1 MSYITPGLYLG
12 ILTQQK
18 GVCMV
23 DFNGKIA
30 NLVASIIKQDNDPTK
45 CDSNKEFLSLAKLL
59 SGTTD
64 EAEQEYIMGV
74 MLEHSAKNPSQPKDS
89 GDTQTPPAN
98 GADPSEDAEQPVAP
112 GEPQT
117 LPANGAVPSADAEQP
132 VAPGDT
138 SKAPTSKGAAPVT
151 NPAAGEKEP
160 VNPHIRVNDVK
171 DEDLFWGNWA
181 DTENW
186 SREDW
191 YEKLHALIKS
201 LPTYITPF
209 ELAGVEPKLH
219 NWLKDIKHMLNN
231 PESNKQIK
239 HVLDEQLKHDWTTS
253 RHDVARWL
261 KTNHLPYI
269 VDETIAERIDNVFG
283 LDKTDVYELVVKP
296 LFDRAKEAVSNLEE
310 LSLINCIGYQ
320 NFDTSKFDKYRNPLS
335 LSKNMSLEEMQTA
348 INDLAE
354 FVRAA
359 DKALVEECD
368 RRFDAAAEEAKQK
381 NEFGKEV
388 NECAEVF
395 SYRLSELAFSLL
407 HNPAS
412 LLVTSYRE
420 EDGSVEMFIAYSF
433 WNFVL
438 SVNPDGSFK
447 VDLSHS
453 LYLGSV
459 QESDVQEALSDP
471 SLQEYVNKIVGL
483 LQQKIDS
490 GEVKLVPGPERKIDK
505 SGIANLSVSEIES
518 APVYDANGNL
528 ILEKDAGGCYY
539 KYEYDANARLIQK
552 LAYSPD
558 VTYSEVIGDCLYKIE
573 RYEYDE
579 SGRVI
584 QQVSYY
590 NDGDGEG
597 YAELEDFKIY
607 KYSESGEK
615 NEWNYALW

>member
-1 MSYITPGLYLG
+1 
-12 ILTQQK
+12 
-18 GVCMV
+18 MV

-74 MLEHSAKNPSQPKDS
+74 MLEHSTKNPSQPKDS
-89 GDTQTPPAN
+89 GDPQTPPAN
-98 GADPSEDAEQPVAP
+98 GADPSE
-112 GEPQT
+112 
-117 LPANGAVPSADAEQP
+117 DAEQP

-186 SREDW
+186 SSEDW

-219 NWLKDIKHMLNN
+219 DWLKDIKHMLNTSGAN
-231 PESNKQIK
+231 EQIK

-310 LSLINCIGYQ
+310 LSLINCIGYK
-320 NFDTSKFDKYRNPLS
+320 NFDKSKFDKYRN
-335 LSKNMSLEEMQTA
+335 
-348 INDLAE
+348 
-354 FVRAA
+354 
-359 DKALVEECD
+359 
-368 RRFDAAAEEAKQK
+368 
-381 NEFGKEV
+381 
-388 NECAEVF
+388 
-395 SYRLSELAFSLL
+395 
-407 HNPAS
+407 
-412 LLVTSYRE
+412 
-420 EDGSVEMFIAYSF
+420 
-433 WNFVL
+433 
-438 SVNPDGSFK
+438 
-447 VDLSHS
+447 
-453 LYLGSV
+453 
-459 QESDVQEALSDP
+459 
-471 SLQEYVNKIVGL
+471 
-483 LQQKIDS
+483 
-490 GEVKLVPGPERKIDK
+490 
-505 SGIANLSVSEIES
+505 
-518 APVYDANGNL
+518 
-528 ILEKDAGGCYY
+528 
-539 KYEYDANARLIQK
+539 
-552 LAYSPD
+552 
-558 VTYSEVIGDCLYKIE
+558 
-573 RYEYDE
+573 
-579 SGRVI
+579 
-584 QQVSYY
+584 
-590 NDGDGEG
+590 
-597 YAELEDFKIY
+597 
-607 KYSESGEK
+607 
-615 NEWNYALW
+615 

>member
-1 MSYITPGLYLG
+1 
-12 ILTQQK
+12 
-18 GVCMV
+18 MV

-89 GDTQTPPAN
+89 GDPQTPPAN
-98 GADPSEDAEQPVAP
+98 GADPSE
-112 GEPQT
+112 
-117 LPANGAVPSADAEQP
+117 DAEQP

-191 YEKLHALIKS
+191 YEKLYALIKS

-219 NWLKDIKHMLNN
+219 DWLKDIKHMLNTSGAN
-231 PESNKQIK
+231 EQIK

-310 LSLINCIGYQ
+310 LSLINCIGYK
-320 NFDTSKFDKYRNPLS
+320 NFDTSKFDKYRNSLF

-368 RRFDAAAEEAKQK
+368 RRFDAATEEAKQK
-381 NEFGKEV
+381 NEFGKAV
-388 NECAEVF
+388 NDSAEVF

-407 HNPAS
+407 HYLAS

-447 VDLSHS
+447 FDLSHS
-453 LYLGSV
+453 LYLGYV

-490 GEVKLVPGPERKIDK
+490 GEVKLVPGSERKIDK

-539 KYEYDANARLIQK
+539 KYEYDANGRLVQK
-552 LAYSPD
+552 LEYSPD
-558 VTYSEVIGDCLYKIE
+558 VTYSEVIEDFEVVGARLYKIE

-584 QQVSYY
+584 QNANYFCR
-590 NDGDGEG
+590 GDE
-597 YAELEDFKIY
+597 YAKLEDFKIY

-615 NEWNYALW
+615 NKWNYVL